1 MTYADLP
8 LVSVVIPSYNHAHF
22 LPRAL
27 QSVQRQSWTKWEVLV
42 VDNHSTDNTDEVMQ
56 AWLGKRVR
64 LLKTHN
70 NGVIAVSRNMGVR
83 EARGEWIA
91 FLDSD
96 DWWTDD
102 KLEISM
108 RAALAGADVV
118 YHDLNMVG
126 ADLRPRAWKRART
139 RRVAYPAYQDMI
151 NDGNALTNSSV
162 VLRKSRLSAIGCL
175 SEERELI
182 GWEDFDTWLRLAK
195 SGCRFVLVPGS
206 HGYYWI
212 GGGNVSNPRR
222 TLANIDAF
230 LARYVETS
238 GNTPWWCHYS
248 RAVAY
253 KALGHQERVGPCFGA
268 AMRAHPGLLNYLRI
282 IFKRLLL
289 SCPMLYIDTILKMHK
304 KR

>member
-27 QSVQRQSWTKWEVLV
+27 QSVQRQSWTNWEVLV

-56 AWLGKRVR
+56 AWLGESVR

-70 NGVIAVSRNMGVR
+70 NGVIAVSRNMGVL

-108 RAALAGADVV
+108 RAALAGADVI
-118 YHDLNMVG
+118 YHDLTIV
-126 ADLRPRAWKRART
+126 DSDRRPRAWKRSRS
-139 RRVAYPAYQDMI
+139 RNMPHPAYRDMI
-151 NDGNALTNSSV
+151 NNGCPLPNSSV
-162 VLRKSRLSAIGCL
+162 VLRKSRLDAIGGLCKEPEL
-175 SEERELI
+175 S

-195 SGCRFVLVPGS
+195 SGCRFVRVPGS
-206 HGYYWI
+206 HGFYWI

-230 LARYVETS
+230 LARYVGNI
-238 GNTPWWCHYS
+238 GNTPWWCHYG

-253 KALGHQERVGPCFGA
+253 KALGRQECVGPSFGA

-282 IFKRLLL
+282 VFKRLLL
-289 SCPMLYIDTILKMHK
+289 S
-304 KR
+304 